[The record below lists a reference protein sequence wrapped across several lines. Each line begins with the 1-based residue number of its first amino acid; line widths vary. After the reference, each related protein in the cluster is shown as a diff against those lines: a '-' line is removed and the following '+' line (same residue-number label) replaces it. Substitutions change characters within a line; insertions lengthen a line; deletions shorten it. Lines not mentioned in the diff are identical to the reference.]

1 MFEPKGMKH
10 GDRQATSAAAKKALL
25 ERFKPKPTVTDPN
38 IEARKAAE
46 AAELEKVRAERN
58 AEREAKRA
66 VAAEAERL
74 RIEDEA
80 ITQEARDL
88 DLRAKQKEARDLR
101 YAARKQKRK

>member
-10 GDRQATSAAAKKALL
+10 ADRQATSAAAKKALL
-25 ERFKPKPTVTDPN
+25 ERFKPKPHVIDPN
-38 IEARKAAE
+38 IEARKAAA